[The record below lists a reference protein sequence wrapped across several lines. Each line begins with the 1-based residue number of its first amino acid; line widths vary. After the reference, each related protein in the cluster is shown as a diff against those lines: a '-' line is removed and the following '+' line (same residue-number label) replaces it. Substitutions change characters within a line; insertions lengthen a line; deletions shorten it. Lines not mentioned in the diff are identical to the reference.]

1 MKTSNKIL
9 KVDIK
14 SVQLGD
20 LFIVKPGEKLAL
32 DGEVVS
38 GSSVDT
44 SSLTGESFFRTVSVG
59 SKVLSGFVNK
69 DSLLTIKATSVYETS
84 TATKIINML
93 ENSDT
98 VKTKTER
105 FITKFS
111 RVYTPVVVFLAVML
125 LIISVILGGDFD
137 SYLYR
142 SLVFLVTSCPCALV
156 ISIPLGYFCGIGRL
170 GLEWLLVKGGCE
182 LDKFSNIEILAFDKT
197 GTITEGVFDVVCIK
211 GNGLKEEEL
220 LSIVA
225 HAEYYSIHPIA
236 KSIIRKYNK
245 KIDLEKISDFYE
257 IAGRGVKVVY
267 GNDDIIIGN
276 KLLMDDEKIECD
288 NIDSLG
294 VTIYVARNGKYLGYL
309 VIADRIKESASL
321 LISSLRK
328 IGLTKLVMISSDRIE
343 NVEKVCGKVG
353 IDEYYGELLPTEKVD
368 RVNILKKKG
377 MVAFVGDGIN
387 DVPVLK
393 ISDLGIS
400 LGNIGSD
407 AAIEASDIVLM
418 QENLKKISDGIIISR
433 RIKNIIKFNIVFAIF
448 AKILV
453 LLLGML
459 GYTTIWLAVFADV
472 GVTLLAVLNT
482 LRIMI
487 IKFG

>member
-1 MKTSNKIL
+1 
-9 KVDIK
+9 
-14 SVQLGD
+14 
-20 LFIVKPGEKLAL
+20 
-32 DGEVVS
+32 
-38 GSSVDT
+38 
-44 SSLTGESFFRTVSVG
+44 
-59 SKVLSGFVNK
+59 
-69 DSLLTIKATSVYETS
+69 
-84 TATKIINML
+84 
-93 ENSDT
+93 
-98 VKTKTER
+98 
-105 FITKFS
+105 
-111 RVYTPVVVFLAVML
+111 
-125 LIISVILGGDFD
+125 
-137 SYLYR
+137 
-142 SLVFLVTSCPCALV
+142 
-156 ISIPLGYFCGIGRL
+156 
-170 GLEWLLVKGGCE
+170 
-182 LDKFSNIEILAFDKT
+182 
-197 GTITEGVFDVVCIK
+197 
-211 GNGLKEEEL
+211 
-220 LSIVA
+220 
-225 HAEYYSIHPIA
+225 
-236 KSIIRKYNK
+236 
-245 KIDLEKISDFYE
+245 
-257 IAGRGVKVVY
+257 
-267 GNDDIIIGN
+267 
-276 KLLMDDEKIECD
+276 MDDEKIECD

-328 IGLTKLVMISSDRIE
+328 IGLTKLVMISGDRIE

-377 MVAFVGDGIN
+377 MVVFVGDGIN

>member
-1 MKTSNKIL
+1 
-9 KVDIK
+9 
-14 SVQLGD
+14 
-20 LFIVKPGEKLAL
+20 
-32 DGEVVS
+32 
-38 GSSVDT
+38 
-44 SSLTGESFFRTVSVG
+44 
-59 SKVLSGFVNK
+59 
-69 DSLLTIKATSVYETS
+69 
-84 TATKIINML
+84 
-93 ENSDT
+93 
-98 VKTKTER
+98 
-105 FITKFS
+105 
-111 RVYTPVVVFLAVML
+111 
-125 LIISVILGGDFD
+125 
-137 SYLYR
+137 
-142 SLVFLVTSCPCALV
+142 
-156 ISIPLGYFCGIGRL
+156 
-170 GLEWLLVKGGCE
+170 
-182 LDKFSNIEILAFDKT
+182 
-197 GTITEGVFDVVCIK
+197 
-211 GNGLKEEEL
+211 
-220 LSIVA
+220 
-225 HAEYYSIHPIA
+225 
-236 KSIIRKYNK
+236 
-245 KIDLEKISDFYE
+245 
-257 IAGRGVKVVY
+257 
-267 GNDDIIIGN
+267 
-276 KLLMDDEKIECD
+276 MDDEKIECD

-328 IGLTKLVMISSDRIE
+328 IGLTKLVMISGDRIE

>member
-1 MKTSNKIL
+1 
-9 KVDIK
+9 
-14 SVQLGD
+14 
-20 LFIVKPGEKLAL
+20 
-32 DGEVVS
+32 
-38 GSSVDT
+38 
-44 SSLTGESFFRTVSVG
+44 
-59 SKVLSGFVNK
+59 
-69 DSLLTIKATSVYETS
+69 
-84 TATKIINML
+84 
-93 ENSDT
+93 
-98 VKTKTER
+98 
-105 FITKFS
+105 
-111 RVYTPVVVFLAVML
+111 
-125 LIISVILGGDFD
+125 
-137 SYLYR
+137 
-142 SLVFLVTSCPCALV
+142 
-156 ISIPLGYFCGIGRL
+156 
-170 GLEWLLVKGGCE
+170 
-182 LDKFSNIEILAFDKT
+182 
-197 GTITEGVFDVVCIK
+197 
-211 GNGLKEEEL
+211 
-220 LSIVA
+220 
-225 HAEYYSIHPIA
+225 
-236 KSIIRKYNK
+236 
-245 KIDLEKISDFYE
+245 
-257 IAGRGVKVVY
+257 
-267 GNDDIIIGN
+267 
-276 KLLMDDEKIECD
+276 MDDEKIECD

-309 VIADRIKESASL
+309 VIVDRIKESASL

-328 IGLTKLVMISSDRIE
+328 IGLTKLVMISGDRIE